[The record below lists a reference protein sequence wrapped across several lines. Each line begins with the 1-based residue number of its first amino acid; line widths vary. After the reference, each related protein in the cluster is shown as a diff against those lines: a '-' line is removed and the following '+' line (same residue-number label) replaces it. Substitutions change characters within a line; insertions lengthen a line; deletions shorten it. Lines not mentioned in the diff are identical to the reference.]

1 MKDMKCY
8 DCVLKHLAA
17 ALSYAKE
24 IRAGHDRNA
33 ELDHRP
39 DLLGELVNAE
49 HHLELL
55 DPALCQSAA
64 ELRKK
69 LQEKIK
75 LFADNPLAPTLR
87 NHALKGKYKEYR
99 SIDITGD
106 VRALYLQQDNE
117 AIFDAVGTHSQLYG

>member
-1 MKDMKCY
+1 MTVAYSKAFIKQ
-8 DCVLKHLAA
+8 
-17 ALSYAKE
+17 AKKL
-24 IRAGHDRNA
+24 N
-33 ELDHRP
+33 P
-39 DLLGELVNAE
+39 
-49 HHLELL
+49 
-55 DPALCQSAA
+55 

-69 LQEKIK
+69 LQEKIET
-75 LFADNPLAPTLR
+75 FYSNPLDPILR